1 MTLDPDTHELVT
13 GAIHEHLTSLR
24 LSIPEAVAADLARVA
39 FDAIPQAQMDEL
51 PLHALR
57 LVALDRDSAKFVGAG
72 AIEVVMHA
80 GDWTER
86 GRPSTVYVTVMDDHP
101 ASAPI

>member
-1 MTLDPDTHELVT
+1 MTLSADAHELVT
-13 GAIHEHLTSLR
+13 EAIHEHLSSLR
-24 LSIPEAVAADLARVA
+24 LSIPESVAADLARVA
-39 FDAIPQAQMDEL
+39 FDAIPQAEMDEL

-80 GDWTER
+80 GDWAER
-86 GRPSTVYVTVMDDHP
+86 ARPSTIYVTVMDDHP
-101 ASAPI
+101 ASAPV